1 VSQVSKRR
9 SPNEIALELLT
20 LFEDKVEVNKWDL
33 IKILGNDAQF
43 KNWIEDFFLPER
55 VLEEIRDGRNY
66 SYTLTDRGRL
76 LHRLLKNGN
85 MIKIFNKISGRRLR

>member
-1 VSQVSKRR
+1 VSKRR

-55 VLEEIRDGRNY
+55 VLEEIRGGRNY